1 MSVLDKITGYLVE
14 TDYEDL
20 PADVV
25 EVTKKQVLDTL
36 AAMVGGSTCS
46 ISGELDGL
54 VDLVKGWG
62 GKEESTIV
70 AFGGRVPAPDA
81 GFVNGVLCVRLD
93 FDDTQVMGMRI
104 HPSRAVVPT
113 AFALAERQGDITG
126 RELITAVALGHDLEC
141 RLKIAVGRDLNSP
154 LGMVTNFFGAA
165 ATAGKLLGLDEEK
178 LGHALSLAYHQISG
192 AKSRA
197 GTAGAGTSVKGVN
210 NGIVVKSGI
219 VSALLADRGFASS
232 PDFLEAENKRNL
244 YQIFFSGYYEPSLLT
259 ADLGKVFAG
268 LNTSHKEYPCCH
280 GQHTA
285 IRAALGLLGEQD
297 IKPDDVAEVLLRVSP
312 FDYDYLAQPVEEKQD
327 PKNIIEAQFSLYW
340 GVASAI
346 VYGKVNIG
354 NFTAA
359 ALGDTRVREM
369 VRRVSVRADSEL
381 AREQGF
387 TPAIVE
393 IKTKGGGVYSKQ
405 VDQPFGS
412 PAEPMEFTD
421 LARKFRH
428 CCQYSIRPVASENQD
443 EVIRLVERL
452 EEVSDVGQIVRR
464 LA

>member
-1 MSVLDKITGYLVE
+1 MSVLDLINKYLVE

-36 AAMVGGSTCS
+36 AAMVGGSTCR
-46 ISGELDGL
+46 IAGELDGL
-54 VDLVKGWG
+54 VELVRGWG

-70 AFGGRVPAPDA
+70 AFGGRVPAPSA
-81 GFVNGVLCVRLD
+81 GFVNGILCVRLD
-93 FDDTQVMGMRI
+93 FDDTQVKGMRI

-113 AFALAERQGDITG
+113 AFAMAERQDNITG

-154 LGMVTNFFGAA
+154 LGMVTNFLGAA

-178 LGHALSLAYHQISG
+178 MGNALSLACHQISG

-197 GTAGAGTSVKGVN
+197 GTAGAGASVKGVN

-219 VSALLADRGFASS
+219 ISALLADRGFASS
-232 PDFLEAENKRNL
+232 PDFLDAENKRNF

-259 ADLGKVFAG
+259 ADLGTVFAG
-268 LNTSHKEYPCCH
+268 LDTSQKAYPCCH

-285 IRAALGLLGEQD
+285 IRAALGLLGEQG
-297 IKPDDVAEVLLRVSP
+297 IKSDNVAEVLLRVCP
-312 FDYDYLAQPVEEKQD
+312 FDHDYLAQPVAEKRN
-327 PKNIIEAQFSLYW
+327 PKNIIETQFSLYW

-346 VYGKVNIG
+346 VYGKVDIG
-354 NFTAA
+354 NFNVTA
-359 ALGDTRVREM
+359 LNDTRVREM
-369 VRRVSVRADSEL
+369 ARRVSARADAEL

-393 IKTKGGGVYSKQ
+393 IETRDGVVHAKQ

-412 PAEPMEFTD
+412 PAEPMGFTD
-421 LARKFRH
+421 LARKFHH

-452 EEVSDVGQIVRR
+452 EEVDDVGQIIRR

>member
-14 TDYEDL
+14 TDYEAL

-46 ISGELDGL
+46 ISGELEEM

-62 GKEESTIV
+62 GRGESTIV
-70 AFGGRVPAPDA
+70 AFGGRVPAPSA
-81 GFVNGVLCVRLD
+81 GFLNGILCVRLD
-93 FDDTQVMGMRI
+93 FDDTQVKGMRI

-113 AFALAERQGDITG
+113 AFAMAERQGNITG
-126 RELITAVALGHDLEC
+126 RELIAAVALGHDLEC

-165 ATAGKLLGLDEEK
+165 ATAGKLIGLNEEK
-178 LGHALSLAYHQISG
+178 LGYALSLAYHQISG

-197 GTAGAGTSVKGVN
+197 GTAGAGASVKGMN
-210 NGIVVKSGI
+210 NGIVVESGI

-244 YQIFFSGYYEPSLLT
+244 YHIFFSGYYEPSLLT
-259 ADLGKVFAG
+259 AELGRVFAG
-268 LNTSHKEYPCCH
+268 LNTSQKEYPCCH

-285 IRAALGLLGEQD
+285 IRAALGLVREQS
-297 IKPDDVAEVLLRVSP
+297 INLDDVAEVLLRISP
-312 FDYDYLAQPVEEKQD
+312 FDYDYLAQPVEEKRD
-327 PKNIIEAQFSLYW
+327 PKSIIETQFSLYW

-346 VYGKVNIG
+346 VYGKVNIS
-354 NFTAA
+354 NFTVA
-359 ALGDTRVREM
+359 ALNDTRVREM
-369 VRRVSVRADSEL
+369 VRRVSAKAEAEL
-381 AREQGF
+381 AREGGF

-393 IKTKGGGVYSKQ
+393 VKTRGGGVYSKQ

-412 PAEPMEFTD
+412 PAEPMAFAD

-428 CCQYSIRPVASENQD
+428 CCQYSVRPVISKNQE
-443 EVIRLVERL
+443 EVIRLAERL
-452 EEVSDVGQIVRR
+452 EEVSDVGQIVHL

>member
-1 MSVLDKITGYLVE
+1 MSILDKITRYLVE
-14 TDYEDL
+14 TDYESL

-25 EVTKKQVLDTL
+25 EVTKKQILDTL

-46 ISGELDGL
+46 ISGELEEM
-54 VDLVKGWG
+54 VDLIKGWG

-70 AFGGRVPAPDA
+70 AYGGRVPAPSA

-93 FDDTQVMGMRI
+93 FDDTQVKGMRI

-113 AFALAERQGDITG
+113 AFALAERQGNITG

-165 ATAGKLLGLDEEK
+165 ATAGKLIGLDEEK
-178 LGHALSLAYHQISG
+178 MGHALSLACHQISG

-197 GTAGAGTSVKGVN
+197 GTAGAGASVKGIN
-210 NGIVVKSGI
+210 NGIVVESGI
-219 VSALLADRGFASS
+219 ASALLADRGFASS

-244 YQIFFSGYYEPSLLT
+244 YHIFFSGYYEPSLLT
-259 ADLGKVFAG
+259 AELGRVFAG
-268 LNTSHKEYPCCH
+268 LNTSQKEYPCCH

-285 IRAALGLLGEQD
+285 IRAALGLVREQG
-297 IKPDDVAEVLLRVSP
+297 IKPDDVAEVLLRISP
-312 FDYDYLAQPVEEKQD
+312 FDHDYLAQPVEEKQD
-327 PKNIIEAQFSLYW
+327 PKNIIESQFSLYW

-354 NFTAA
+354 NFAVA
-359 ALGDTRVREM
+359 ALNDTQVRGM
-369 VRRVSVRADSEL
+369 VNRISAKADTEL
-381 AREQGF
+381 AREGGF

-393 IKTKGGGVYSKQ
+393 IKTGDGVVYAKQ

-412 PAEPMEFTD
+412 PAEPMGFTD
-421 LARKFRH
+421 LAQKFRH
-428 CCQYSIRPVASENQD
+428 CCQYSIRPVARENQD

-452 EEVSDVGQIVRR
+452 EEVSDVGRIVR
-464 LA
+464 LMA